1 MASKYIA
8 NSYVYPSMSR
18 RDLKNSMVEVY
29 EAFKKDECASVKI
42 LGDQGVEFFTT
53 LKDLKEGMTSE
64 QIDASLSIL
73 CKRMIGSKSK
83 LYNTRACVVDTIFF
97 HIQLK
102 MDGIL
107 WKFQMG
113 CEVMWRV
120 ISRHTGKNGR
130 CRFLSHTLQCG
141 WALGGCEDQLG
152 QVDN

>member
-97 HIQLK
+97 
-102 MDGIL
+102 
-107 WKFQMG
+107 MG